1 MLEDKLDAHLDYF
14 KHDHRKDNNTRNGVQ
29 IKMSYG

>member
-14 KHDHRKDNNTRNGVQ
+14 KQDHRKDNNTRNGVQ
-29 IKMSYG
+29 AN